1 MKKKVDADLEVA
13 SSGFVEEYCVKPTY
27 DEDGVQATAAIGAN
41 GKEYGDPVPMAP
53 PVGFDAP
60 PDLAEMMRTMIRQ
73 EAYQK
78 ALDEAGFDTEEEA
91 ADFDIDDDPLPPL
104 TFHEAI
110 LATPAAGPPAS
121 SPPSPAAPQ
130 VTAEKEGGEG
140 GEAPKPVAPAA
151 PSAAPPVRST

>member
-1 MKKKVDADLEVA
+1 MKKKVDSDLEVG
-13 SSGFVEEYCVKPTY
+13 SEGFVEEFLVKPTF
-27 DEDGVQATAAIGAN
+27 DDDGVQASAAIGVD

-60 PDLAEMMRTMIRQ
+60 PDLREMMREMIHN
-73 EAYQK
+73 EAYQRR
-78 ALDEAGFDTEEEA
+78 LDEAGFDTEEEA

-104 TFHEAI
+104 TFHEAVMM
-110 LATPAAGPPAS
+110 PPAGPPAS
-121 SPPSPAAPQ
+121 SPPSSAAPQ

-140 GEAPKPVAPAA
+140 GDAAKPVAPAD